1 MAPPIAAFI
10 KKSSYVP
17 SSAVAVASETGAG
30 FPEMV
35 SSGGALGVAAPD
47 KGSTG
52 APPPPIGSPA
62 EVDVEETVVESGAGG
77 TGAASEVG
85 APTVPIGATE
95 SLSGERDFSP
105 PAGLEYTESWGGPPK
120 ASPSSRKFKAE
131 IGTIFFV
138 PSG

>member
-1 MAPPIAAFI
+1 MAPPMAAFI

-17 SSAVAVASETGAG
+17 SSAVAVASEMGAG

-52 APPPPIGSPA
+52 ALSPPIGSPA
-62 EVDVEETVVESGAGG
+62 EVDVEETVVESGEGE

-85 APTVPIGATE
+85 VPTVPIGATE
-95 SLSGERDFSP
+95 SLSGERVFSG
-105 PAGLEYTESWGGPPK
+105 PAGSEYTESWGGPPK
-120 ASPSSRKFKAE
+120 AAPSSRKFRAE

>member
-1 MAPPIAAFI
+1 MAPPMAAFI

-17 SSAVAVASETGAG
+17 SSAVAVASEMGAG

-35 SSGGALGVAAPD
+35 SSGGALGAAAPD
-47 KGSTG
+47 RGSTG
-52 APPPPIGSPA
+52 AASPPIGSPA
-62 EVDVEETVVESGAGG
+62 AVEIEETMVESGA
-77 TGAASEVG
+77 AREVG

-95 SLSGERDFSP
+95 SLSGERDFSGS
-105 PAGLEYTESWGGPPK
+105 AGFEYTESWGGPPK